1 MTKEN
6 TFHWIVKSFIYIVR
20 DISSNNEIFQK
31 GYTFSYQMEIR
42 ICTNW
47 YFLQY
52 NLQSYCQKIADTV
65 IDESFIYEFGYSQI
79 FSIIDNPST
88 IFRRTAC
95 EIQLPFNS
103 TFSSSHYCFFIPMEG
118 KKKLIKNTKKKWIL
132 SKI

>member
-20 DISSNNEIFQK
+20 NISSNNEIFQK

-42 ICTNW
+42 ICMNW

-88 IFRRTAC
+88 IFRRTAW
-95 EIQLPFNS
+95 NS
-103 TFSSSHYCFFIPMEG
+103 TAFQFNILFQSLLFLHSNG
-118 KKKLIKNTKKKWIL
+118 RKKKLIKKHKKKVNI
-132 SKI
+132 K